1 MSIFVGRRGLYRR
14 KRGYSTYQRYGTSRQ
29 FRLRR
34 RRLGS
39 RTKPS
44 VI

>member
-14 KRGYSTYQRYGTSRQ
+14 KRGYVTYQRYGTSLQ
-29 FRLRR
+29 
-34 RRLGS
+34 RRLKRANT
-39 RTKPS
+39 RTKAG